1 MERLGHKSSEGNC
14 SNGGRQ
20 VARRKR
26 PSRTQRIADFTAS
39 LTRISRNTSQDRLQ
53 KARIRQVNA
62 TTQDRKLSAEE
73 RKSRIRLNNAN
84 VEERQLSIE
93 ERKSR
98 IRLNDARIK
107 KLQAITQDANMRY
120 CPKCDELF
128 NPANTPR
135 CKTCGSQGVKINVN
149 F

>member
-1 MERLGHKSSEGNC
+1 M
-14 SNGGRQ
+14 
-20 VARRKR
+20 ARRK
-26 PSRTQRIADFTAS
+26 PSRTQRIADLTAT
-39 LTRISRNTSQDRLQ
+39 LTSISRNTSQDRIQ
-53 KARIRQVNA
+53 RARVRQINA
-62 TTQDRKLSAEE
+62 TTRDRQLSVEE

-84 VEERQLSIE
+84 VEERRLSIK

-98 IRLNDARIK
+98 IRLNDARVK
-107 KLQAITQDANMRY
+107 KLKADTQDANMRY

>member
-1 MERLGHKSSEGNC
+1 M
-14 SNGGRQ
+14 
-20 VARRKR
+20 ARRKR
-26 PSRTQRIADFTAS
+26 PTRTQRIANLTS
-39 LTRISRNTSQDRLQ
+39 TLTRISRNTSQDRIQ
-53 KARIRQVNA
+53 KARVQQINA
-62 TTQDRKLSAEE
+62 TTRDRHLSAAE
-73 RKSRIRLNNAN
+73 RKSRIKLNNAN
-84 VEERQLSIE
+84 VEERHLSIE

-128 NPANTPR
+128 NPIHTSA
-135 CKTCGSQGVKINVN
+135 CKTCGSKGVKINVN

>member
-1 MERLGHKSSEGNC
+1 M
-14 SNGGRQ
+14 
-20 VARRKR
+20 ARRK
-26 PSRTQRIADFTAS
+26 PTRTQRIADFTAA

-53 KARIRQVNA
+53 KARVRQVNA
-62 TTQDRKLSAEE
+62 TTQDRKLSAAE
-73 RKSRIRLNNAN
+73 RKSRIRLNDAN
-84 VEERQLSIE
+84 VKERQLSIK

-107 KLQAITQDANMRY
+107 KLQATTQDANMRY

-128 NPANTPR
+128 SPAHTSV

>member
-1 MERLGHKSSEGNC
+1 M
-14 SNGGRQ
+14 
-20 VARRKR
+20 ARRK
-26 PSRTQRIADFTAS
+26 PSRTQRIAN
-39 LTRISRNTSQDRLQ
+39 LTSALTSISRNTSQDRLQ
-53 KARIRQVNA
+53 RARIKQINA
-62 TTQDRKLSAEE
+62 TTRDRRLSVEE

-84 VEERQLSIE
+84 VKERRLSIE

-128 NPANTPR
+128 NPATTPR